1 MTEKE
6 NKDFNREVSHK
17 KKQTPSSWRKPH
29 GTHSNARLKKKHA
42 ANMPNVGYRTDKD
55 VRGLHPSGFE
65 EVMVHRPEE
74 LEEIDPET
82 EAARISGK
90 VGGKKR
96 AAILEKAEDLEI
108 KVLNAGDSDE

>member
-1 MTEKE
+1 MSKKK
-6 NKDFNREVSHK
+6 NDFKREASHK

-29 GTHSNARLKKKHA
+29 GKHSKARLKKKHA
-42 ANMPNVGYRTDKD
+42 AKMPNVGYRTSKD

-65 EVMVHRPEE
+65 QVLVHRPDDLED
-74 LEEIDPET
+74 LEEN
-82 EAARISGK
+82 EAAMIASK

-108 KVLNAGDSDE
+108 KVLNAGDEEDE